1 MLSSVP
7 EPCACTY
14 SVNQHRCFASD
25 FTHFI
30 KLINQ
35 LVKIKLFRIEYR
47 ISNSM
52 QTSLIQ
58 AQIHNSVC
66 LTFILFIYIFLQM
79 ADGARSKMWD
89 YFTKDP
95 KDKHLLY
102 LYRLCQSGIR
112 QLQTEKIQPDCGHTL
127 K

>member
-66 LTFILFIYIFLQM
+66 LTFILFIYFFYKWLMVQEVRCGTTSPRTPRTSICYICIGSVSQ
-79 ADGARSKMWD
+79 G
-89 YFTKDP
+89 
-95 KDKHLLY
+95 
-102 LYRLCQSGIR
+102 SGSFKLKKYNQIV
-112 QLQTEKIQPDCGHTL
+112 GTL
-127 K
+127 